1 MYKII
6 TWHIYTDKTK
16 FIIYLKICNVYMYTR
31 NKKSLS
37 LLWEDSSL
45 SHICRI
51 EVQPMRAVWMIS

>member
-16 FIIYLKICNVYMYTR
+16 FIIYLKICNVYVYTR

-45 SHICRI
+45 SHIYRI

>member
-1 MYKII
+1 M
-6 TWHIYTDKTK
+6 YTDKTK
-16 FIIYLKICNVYMYTR
+16 FIIYLKICNVYVYTR

>member
-6 TWHIYTDKTK
+6 TWYIYTDKTK
-16 FIIYLKICNVYMYTR
+16 SVIYLKICNVYVYTR
-31 NKKSLS
+31 NKKSLP